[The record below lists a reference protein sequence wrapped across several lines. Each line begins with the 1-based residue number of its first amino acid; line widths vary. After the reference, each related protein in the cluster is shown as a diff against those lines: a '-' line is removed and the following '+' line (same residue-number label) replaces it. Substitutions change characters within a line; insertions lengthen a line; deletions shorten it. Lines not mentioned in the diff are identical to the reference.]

1 MFLILKFLCMQ
12 ATKVVKPE
20 ADQAFR
26 SHDHINAK
34 DEASGSHVQPMEET
48 KKLSIVTHGHINV
61 EDEASGSHV
70 QPMEETKKL
79 SIVTHG
85 HINVEEE
92 ARGSHVQPMEETK
105 KLSIVTHGHINV
117 EDEASGSHVQPMEE
131 TKKLSIV
138 TTLIEPSDIVID
150 TKYLKGKL
158 DFLKKEAAGKPV
170 KTRIQRVPPM
180 LSENQEL
187 KKYYKPTV
195 VAIGPIHHRARDAN
209 FEYGESMKHIL
220 ADQFMI
226 ENEIE
231 AQNLY
236 KSI

>member
-1 MFLILKFLCMQ
+1 MEVQ

-79 SIVTHG
+79 SIVT
-85 HINVEEE
+85 
-92 ARGSHVQPMEETK
+92 
-105 KLSIVTHGHINV
+105 
-117 EDEASGSHVQPMEE
+117 
-131 TKKLSIV
+131 
-138 TTLIEPSDIVID
+138 TLIEPSDIVID
-150 TKYLKGKL
+150 TKYLKDKL

-180 LSENQEL
+180 LNENQEL
-187 KKYYKPTV
+187 KKYYKPAV
-195 VAIGPIHHRARDAN
+195 VAIGPIHHRARDAIRN
-209 FEYGESMKHIL
+209 SENHMDDRKLQGMNINNEQLAFAEQDIL
-220 ADQFMI
+220 LL
-226 ENEIE
+226 EN
-231 AQNLY
+231 QLP
-236 KSI
+236 